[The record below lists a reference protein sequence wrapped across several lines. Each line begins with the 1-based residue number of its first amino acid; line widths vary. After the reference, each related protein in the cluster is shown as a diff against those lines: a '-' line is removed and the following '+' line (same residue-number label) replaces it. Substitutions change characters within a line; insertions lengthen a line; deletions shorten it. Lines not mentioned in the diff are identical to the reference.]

1 MPDPVPNSKMGL
13 IDIGR
18 KRADKNF
25 IDLCNCVKI
34 RILTYEKIGRKYCEK
49 IKIMFA
55 IQKNFVSL
63 QPIN

>member
-1 MPDPVPNSKMGL
+1 MTVETGGYDDGNQS
-13 IDIGR
+13 GR

-34 RILTYEKIGRKYCEK
+34 RVLTCEKIGRKYCEK